1 MKLAII
7 GGRDFNDYEK
17 LVSSLADIE
26 GVKLVISG
34 GAKGAD
40 ALAERYAKE
49 KDIEFIKFLPDWNI
63 HGKAAGPIRNELI
76 IKTCDRVVAFW
87 DGKSPGTRSSIEL
100 AKKYRKRYRIV
111 GY

>member
-34 GAKGAD
+34 GARGAD
-40 ALAERYAKE
+40 TLAERYAKE
-49 KDIEFIKFLPDWNI
+49 KGIEFIKFLPDWNT

-76 IKTCDRVVAFW
+76 IKACDRVVAFW

-100 AKKYRKRYRIV
+100 AKRYRKRYRIV
-111 GY
+111 EY